1 MLELALAIVL
11 SPFFSVLIW
20 IGVAAFLGSIIFDPA
35 FFAFLGMIFPIILFP
50 VVYGVG
56 NHKLWKAVGM
66 DEWKTAFSKGWFAL
80 TMAEMTVGF
89 FLNLLGITEY
99 TSYGWFLLSVAVYS
113 LLSYRLL
120 KKEIEQVSPSSR
132 TNREAVRRIEEDRKA
147 QETARLTEQQKRD
160 QWIRRKIAGLPDEE
174 DGDSALSQEELA
186 KPDHFATQQERD
198 AWIRQ
203 KIARGTGTVCPA
215 PASVKPSSAANSA
228 QYASVDAVFDRM
240 DRFLDRLNSL
250 AEQTGNTFMDLAD
263 AMANPIVP
271 FSAFS
276 NVSSA
281 IRRVG
286 QESLSLAAEYTL
298 FITNRFPY
306 RARLNVDRT
315 DLEMLCDSHDGI
327 IHCYKEMYHQLT
339 SFSQAVENALP
350 QISHMAE
357 KLELKNS
364 TAKAQQDLKEA
375 IRLLQGARPS
385 R

>member
-1 MLELALAIVL
+1 MAIIL

-35 FFAFLGMIFPIILFP
+35 FFAFLGMIFPAILFP
-50 VVYGVG
+50 VVYCVG
-56 NHKLWKAVGM
+56 NHKLWKAVGV
-66 DEWKTAFSKGWFAL
+66 DEWKTSFSKGWFAL
-80 TMAEMTVGF
+80 TMVEMTVGF

-186 KPDHFATQQERD
+186 KPDQFATQQERD

-215 PASVKPSSAANSA
+215 PASVKPSSAVNSAANSA

-240 DRFLDRLNSL
+240 DRFLDRLNPL
-250 AEQTGNTFMDLAD
+250 VEQTGDAFMDLAD
-263 AMANPIVP
+263 AMANPFVP

-306 RARLNVDRT
+306 RARLTVDRT

-339 SFSQAVENALP
+339 CFSQAVENALP
-350 QISHMAE
+350 QFSHMAE
-357 KLELKNS
+357 KLRLKNS